1 MDDHKIIKA
10 SGAVG
15 NDNVFCFVTVE
26 FNYLIAIDK
35 PIEWSPILKLQ
46 SMSKLKEIIHAYCS
60 TINDVY

>member
-15 NDNVFCFVTVE
+15 NDNFFCFVTVE

-35 PIEWSPILKLQ
+35 PNEWSPILEIQ
-46 SMSKLKEIIHAYCS
+46 SMSKLTEIIQAYCS
-60 TINDVY
+60 TIHDVY